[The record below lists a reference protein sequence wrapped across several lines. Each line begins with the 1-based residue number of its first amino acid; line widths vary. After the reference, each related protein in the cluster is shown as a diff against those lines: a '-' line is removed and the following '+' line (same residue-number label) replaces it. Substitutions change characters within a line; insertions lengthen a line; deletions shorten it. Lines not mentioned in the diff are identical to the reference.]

1 MKKILKKVV
10 KIESLDELTASE
22 FADFIQLLIASEMK
36 PGGPY
41 KFNGVED
48 LNLLN
53 NHIYRLFAAK
63 GKTLNPEMLTSPL
76 KPSTTAAESKDH
88 TQASL
93 YKSISKDSSYPRNV
107 MAVLDK
113 IEKTDEHGEISHIT
127 PIFFQSLKKECASKI
142 SLSEKTLNDYSLAN
156 IYTWLAYSLIDN
168 ILDKDTDVSILPFI
182 SIAQRKI
189 MNKYISAGVDIGLI
203 EALFEE
209 VDNANAKEQTLRKK
223 IKIDIDRN
231 KVVIHANNFFGTERL
246 LAEKSIAH
254 TLGPVHISGLVSTQ
268 HQATVK
274 KAMRLYCSSR
284 QLNDDLHDWM
294 EDFANG
300 QPTFVISC
308 LLENLLVKKG
318 SHDYTELLERMKNI
332 YWESVLEICC
342 TKIQTDIQEAIDL
355 LESTILKTN
364 SEFTSSFLRPITDS
378 ASEALRKHEFEKSF
392 LENFKPSQ

>member
-1 MKKILKKVV
+1 MKKILKKVA
-10 KIESLDELTASE
+10 KIESLDELTAPE
-22 FADFIQLLIASEMK
+22 LADFIQLLIASEVK

-41 KFNGVED
+41 KFNGVEN

-53 NHIYRLFAAK
+53 NRIYRLFAVK
-63 GKTLNPEMLTSPL
+63 GKKLNPEMLTRPL
-76 KPSTTAAESKDH
+76 KPPTIAAESKDRTH
-88 TQASL
+88 TAL
-93 YKSISKDSSYPRNV
+93 YKSVLKDFAHPHGV
-107 MAVLDK
+107 KAVLDK
-113 IEKTDEHGEISHIT
+113 IKKTDKHGEISYIT
-127 PIFFQSLKKECASKI
+127 PIFLKSLKKKYASKI
-142 SLSEKTLNDYSLAN
+142 SPSEKTLDNYSLAN

-168 ILDKDTDVSILPFI
+168 ILDKDTDASMLPLI

-231 KVVIHANNFFGTERL
+231 KVVIHTNNFIGTKKL

-254 TLGPVHISGLVSTQ
+254 TLGPIHISSLVSSQ

-274 KAMRLYCSSR
+274 KAMLLYCSSR

-294 EDFANG
+294 DDFANG

-308 LLENLLVKKG
+308 LLENLSVKKG
-318 SHDYTELLERMKNI
+318 SHDYTDLLERMKNT
-332 YWESVLEICC
+332 YWESVLELCC
-342 TKIQTDIQEAIDL
+342 TKIQIDIQEAINL

-364 SEFTSSFLRPITDS
+364 SEFTSSFLRPIADS
-378 ASEALRKHEFEKSF
+378 ANEALHKHEFEKSF
-392 LENFKPSQ
+392 LKNFKSS